1 MEVKFLK
8 IDIELMA
15 RYGVDVAVFYAYL
28 KFVGRKI
35 RKDKNGYFCFD
46 ANFFTRGLGCS
57 RNKLHYIRKDAIN
70 AGLIDCISGQNQNIK
85 PRYKIV

>member
-46 ANFFTRGLGCS
+46 ANFFT
-57 RNKLHYIRKDAIN
+57 
-70 AGLIDCISGQNQNIK
+70 
-85 PRYKIV
+85 